1 MVRKGT
7 ESSTALV
14 TIFKLSGD
22 AQVVTVL
29 FSMYIYVS
37 KTQINLKDK
46 NVPTVSC

>member
-7 ESSTALV
+7 EPSTALV

-29 FSMYIYVS
+29 FLMYTYVS
-37 KTQINLKDK
+37 KTQINLKKK
-46 NVPTVSC
+46 NTQQ